1 MIAKMRE
8 YSLGAFYVV
17 VASIV
22 TGVAMM
28 FVPALVAFAS
38 CFPRGY
44 NTNLTRNWIHL
55 GNFWVHSY
63 RAHSRRF
70 PRSKTTLNTP
80 SQVHLTWLFI

>member
-38 CFPRGY
+38 CFPQRLQY
-44 NTNLTRNWIHL
+44 ELDQKLDPL
-55 GNFWVHSY
+55 GQFLGTLIS
-63 RAHSRRF
+63 RAQQAFS
-70 PRSKTTLNTP
+70 S
-80 SQVHLTWLFI
+80 